1 MMLPPRCEPS
11 AWQIILV
18 DLAKLPRHV
27 CALYFLG
34 TVASEGYSFKDV
46 KTCRYEATA
55 RAQ

>member
-1 MMLPPRCEPS
+1 MLSPRCEPS